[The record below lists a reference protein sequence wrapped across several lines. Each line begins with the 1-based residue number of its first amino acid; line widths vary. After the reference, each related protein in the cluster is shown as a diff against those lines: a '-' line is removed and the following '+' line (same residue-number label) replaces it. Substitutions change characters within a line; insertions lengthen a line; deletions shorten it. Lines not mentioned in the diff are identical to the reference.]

1 VLNRA
6 TEISAEDIETFDRD
20 ARALLPPLQCAF
32 PWVRITVKMH
42 TLSHHA
48 PVFFRG
54 FCSLGVYGEQALEA
68 WHWFFNHF
76 QAQLTAESFLGSCL
90 MLVQRAAI
98 ACEPGADAAL
108 DNGQHRKPAKP
119 GRRRATNPGDR
130 RLRANKTHV
139 RDTAAGTLGETQDMQ
154 A

>member
-1 VLNRA
+1 
-6 TEISAEDIETFDRD
+6 
-20 ARALLPPLQCAF
+20 
-32 PWVRITVKMH
+32 MH

-54 FCSLGVYGEQALEA
+54 FGSLGEQALEA
-68 WHWFFNHF
+68 WNGFFNHF
-76 QAQLTAESFLGSCL
+76 QAQLTADSFLGSCL

-98 ACEPGADAAL
+98 ACDPGADAAL
-108 DNGQHRKPAKP
+108 DNGQHRKPDKP
-119 GRRRATNPGDR
+119 GRRRATKPGDR

-139 RDTAAGTLGETQDMQ
+139 HDTAAGTVRETQDMQ